1 MEDLSIIIIIIAII
15 IANTS
20 VVIVIENL
28 IANLI
33 AWNSITLNLFAQNFI
48 NFNSC

>member
-33 AWNSITLNLFAQNFI
+33 AWNSITLNLFA
-48 NFNSC
+48 